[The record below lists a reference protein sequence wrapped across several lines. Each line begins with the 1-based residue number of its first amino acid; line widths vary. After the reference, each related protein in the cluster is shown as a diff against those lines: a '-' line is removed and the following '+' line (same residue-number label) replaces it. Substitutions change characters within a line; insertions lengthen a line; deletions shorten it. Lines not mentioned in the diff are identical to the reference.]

1 MMSLKI
7 PPPSGGKQSYGNIAP
22 SHVGGGRG
30 WEFINSMSVANS
42 FYKSGSARRN
52 FLSASE
58 ASLAPPSTQGEGR
71 GRVTLDS
78 MSEANSFFAVVWRCS
93 PLINVRRRPY
103 YGSY

>member
-52 FLSASE
+52 FPSASE
-58 ASLAPPSTQGEGR
+58 AYLALPPLGGEGR
-71 GRVTLDS
+71 GEVIIIVFAQRIPYNAS
-78 MSEANSFFAVVWRCS
+78 ARRCSFFF
-93 PLINVRRRPY
+93 NVHM
-103 YGSY
+103 